1 MTMYT
6 IYTDT
11 CANLPAGMIAQFGI
25 SVIPLHYTLNGKT
38 YPSPDAGEEPMDGKK
53 YYDAM
58 RKGASVKTSMI
69 NTSAFVSAF
78 QTSLSAGMD
87 VLYIGISSGISGTHQ
102 AALAAA
108 SELREKFPDRKIA
121 VIDTR
126 AASLG
131 EGLPVLFATRLREAG
146 ASFDEAVRQT
156 EANSTSICQY
166 FTVEDLMY
174 LKKGGRISGAAAI
187 VGNILQVKPILKGDE
202 EGKIVLFRKER
213 GRKRSMEALVS
224 IYQELV
230 ADKSTAVG
238 IAHGDSEEDAMYLKR
253 RLFESGHSGEV
264 LMECY
269 EPVTGSHVGPG
280 TIALFFYGVHR

>member
-1 MTMYT
+1 MYA

-11 CANLPAGMIAQFGI
+11 SANLPDMIVQKYGLQ
-25 SVIPLHYTLNGKT
+25 VIPLHYTVNGIT
-38 YPSPDAGEEPMDGKK
+38 YPTSDDGANAFDGKL
-53 YYDAM
+53 YYDFM

-69 NTSAFVSAF
+69 NTSAFSTAF
-78 QTSLSAGMD
+78 ARSLSNGTDVVYVGM
-87 VLYIGISSGISGTHQ
+87 SSGISGSHH
-102 AALAAA
+102 AAEVAAA
-108 SELREKFPDRKIA
+108 ELREQYPDRKIA
-121 VIDTR
+121 IIDTR

-131 EGLPVLFATRLREAG
+131 EGLPVLFAARLKDAG
-146 ASFDEAVRQT
+146 ESIDEVVLKT
-156 EANSTSICQY
+156 EKNSASICQY

-202 EGKIVLFRKER
+202 EGKIVLCQKER
-213 GRKRSMEALVS
+213 GRKRAMEALVS
-224 IYQELV
+224 KYREL
-230 ADKSTAVG
+230 ASDLGAPIG
-238 IAHGDSEEDAMYLKR
+238 IAHADCGEDAGYLAKR
-253 RLFESGHSGEV
+253 IHESGHSGEI

>member
-1 MTMYT
+1 MYA

-11 CANLPAGMIAQFGI
+11 SANLPDMIVQKYGLQ
-25 SVIPLHYTLNGKT
+25 VIPLHYTVNGIT
-38 YPSPDAGEEPMDGKK
+38 YPTSDDGESSFDGKL
-53 YYDAM
+53 YYDLM

-69 NTSAFVSAF
+69 NTSAFSTAF
-78 QTSLSAGMD
+78 TRSLSKGTDVVYVGM
-87 VLYIGISSGISGTHQ
+87 SSGISGSHH
-102 AALAAA
+102 AAEVAAA
-108 SELREKFPDRKIA
+108 ELREQYPDRKIA

-131 EGLPVLFATRLREAG
+131 EGLPVLFAARLHDAG
-146 ASFDEAVRQT
+146 ASFDEVVLKT
-156 EANSTSICQY
+156 EKNSASICQY

-202 EGKIVLFRKER
+202 EGKIVLCQKER
-213 GRKRSMEALVS
+213 GRKRAMEALVS
-224 IYQELV
+224 KYREL
-230 ADKSTAVG
+230 ASDLSAPIG
-238 IAHGDSEEDAMYLKR
+238 IAHADCGEDAGYLAKR
-253 RLFESGHSGEV
+253 IRESGHSGEI

-269 EPVTGSHVGPG
+269 EAVTGSHVGPG

>member
-1 MTMYT
+1 MYA

-11 CANLPAGMIAQFGI
+11 SANLPDILVQKYGLQ
-25 SVIPLHYTLNGKT
+25 VIPLHYTVNGIT
-38 YPSPDAGEEPMDGKK
+38 YPTSDGGPNAFDGKL
-53 YYDAM
+53 YYDFM

-69 NTSAFVSAF
+69 NTSAFSTAF
-78 QTSLSAGMD
+78 KKSLSNGTDVVYVGM
-87 VLYIGISSGISGTHQ
+87 SSGISGSNH
-102 AALAAA
+102 AAEVAAA
-108 SELREKFPDRKIA
+108 ELREQYPDRKIA

-131 EGLPVLFATRLREAG
+131 EGLPVLFAARLKNAG
-146 ASFDEAVRQT
+146 ASFDEVVSKT
-156 EANSTSICQY
+156 EKNSASICQY

-174 LKKGGRISGAAAI
+174 LKRGGRISGAAAI

-202 EGKIVLFRKER
+202 EGKIVLCQKER
-213 GRKRSMEALVS
+213 GRKRAMETLVS
-224 IYQELV
+224 KYREL
-230 ADKSTAVG
+230 ALDTGAPIG
-238 IAHGDSEEDAMYLKR
+238 IAHADCGEDAGYLAKR
-253 RLFESGHSGEV
+253 ILESGHTGEI

>member
-1 MTMYT
+1 MYT

-11 CANLPAGMIAQFGI
+11 CANLPAGIIAQYGI
-25 SVIPLHYTLNGKT
+25 QVIPLHYTLNGKT
-38 YPSPDAGEEPMDGKK
+38 YPSPDDGDESMDGKK

-58 RKGASVKTSMI
+58 RKGGSVKTSMI
-69 NTSAFVSAF
+69 NASAFGSAF
-78 QTSLSAGMD
+78 QRSLSAGMD

-108 SELREKFPDRKIA
+108 DELLKQYPDRKIA

-131 EGLPVLFATRLREAG
+131 EGLAVLYAARLKEAG
-146 ASFDEAVRQT
+146 ASFEEAAGQA
-156 EANSTSICQY
+156 EKNSASVCQY

-213 GRKRSMEALVS
+213 GRKRSIEALVS
-224 IYQELV
+224 MYQELV
-230 ADKSTAVG
+230 FDAGAAVG
-238 IAHGDSEEDAMYLKR
+238 IAHADSEEDAAYLKR
-253 RLFESGHSGEV
+253 RIKEAGHIGET
-264 LMECY
+264 LIECY